1 MLSASVAQRPLVIL
15 TRPAG
20 TSTELAHT
28 LMESGFD
35 LMECPLFNMH
45 AVEDVQPLQAIW
57 TYLERYSLVIFV
69 SPTAV
74 DHFWAHQPASQKS
87 AVASQHTVDSTDTH
101 WPITVPIGVMGPGSI
116 AALAR
121 HGVCSAIYKIIA
133 PAGAENVAQA
143 QASTTR
149 YDSEAFALALTNTL
163 GWDALRARPVLII
176 RGTQG
181 RDWLTHYLQAKNV
194 QVQSV
199 CAYTCQWLTPSEAQW
214 ATIGNALMQK
224 NGNQKLCW
232 VLTSSGSL
240 RHLDTQACTTLSPD
254 QYARFKQQTLIVT
267 HARVADLALT
277 LGFSKLVRSYLYGGS
292 IISALQAYMNA
303 PAGEH

>member
-1 MLSASVAQRPLVIL
+1 MLSTSVMEPPLVIL

-20 TSTELAHT
+20 TSTELAHA

-74 DHFWAHQPASQKS
+74 NHFWAHQPASRKS
-87 AVASQHTVDSTDTH
+87 AVDSTDTH
-101 WPITVPIGVMGPGSI
+101 WPITVPIGVMGPGSM

-143 QASTTR
+143 QATTTR
-149 YDSEAFALALTNTL
+149 YDSEAFALELKNTL

-181 RDWLTHYLQAKNV
+181 RDWLMHYLQSQNV

-199 CAYTCQWLTPSEAQW
+199 CAYTCKWLNPSEAQW
-214 ATIGNALMQK
+214 ATIGDALMQK
-224 NGNQKLCW
+224 NGNQKLFW

-277 LGFSKLVRSYLYGGS
+277 LGFGKLVRSYLYGGS
-292 IISALQAYMNA
+292 IISALQAYMDA
-303 PAGEH
+303 LVGEH